1 MQAKEIIKNQVS
13 RETFGRLEAYERLLR
28 QWQEKI
34 NLVANSTLDDV
45 WQRHFLDSFQLLNH
59 INGVVSRETIVD
71 LGSGA
76 GFPAMVLA
84 IAGIANIHMIES
96 DQRKCAFLREVS
108 RETSTPVTIHNQRIE
123 SVNLKADI
131 ITSRAFA
138 DLAKTLEISEK
149 ICGVDTQYL
158 LLKPLDMDKE
168 LTETTKYWYFDHQL
182 TPSQSDPRGAIL
194 QLRHIRRKET
204 AS

>member
-1 MQAKEIIKNQVS
+1 MRAKELIKNKVS
-13 RETFGRLEAYERLLR
+13 RETFQRLETYERLLR

-34 NLVANSTLDDV
+34 NLVANSTLDDI
-45 WQRHFLDSFQLLNH
+45 WQRHFLDSFQLLNYIEAH
-59 INGVVSRETIVD
+59 VSRETVVD

-84 IAGIANIHMIES
+84 IAGISNIHMIES

-108 RETSTPVTIHNQRIE
+108 RETSTSVTIHNQRIE
-123 SVNLKADI
+123 SVNLGADI

-149 ICGVDTQYL
+149 LRGENTQYL

-168 LTETTKYWYFDHQL
+168 LTEATKSWYFDHQL